1 MFSSTKESKQYRFK
15 PYEKCPCESGK
26 KYKFCCYINSNGS
39 KNDPIKYS
47 AGRLTAE
54 GQKLFRDT
62 EFKMCFTFGSSQCS
76 DTIIGAHSIQN
87 NGVLNQ
93 ISTNNHVYTLN
104 LEINQDSMKP
114 QLKFISIGKNKA
126 STFSGFCKKHDD
138 EYFNGIEDKE
148 YQGTFEQNY
157 WFAFRALCFEL
168 HRKLRL
174 KKSYALLFQKYPQAT
189 KVPNIYT
196 NYYSNELNIRDSW
209 REYNRFKD
217 LFLKRKFDMLDSFVM
232 NLPFKVAF
240 SATTSIAVGVDMEG
254 SMAADIYN
262 YDEKLFIPSL
272 YISIIPKD
280 DSTLII
286 VSRFKEDI
294 PYENLLNQLKE
305 NKDKEMIYKYLTFCL
320 AEYSE
325 NVYFSPEI
333 IDSLE
338 EKDKSKIK
346 NAFMGVL
353 SHSPESRLYN
363 LLETSSLNL
372 FDLKL

>member
-1 MFSSTKESKQYRFK
+1 MKESKQYRFK

-26 KYKFCCYINSNGS
+26 KYKFCCYVNSTDS
-39 KNDPIKYS
+39 KNDPIEYT

-62 EFKMCFTFGSSQCS
+62 EFKMCFTFDSSQCS

-126 STFSGFCKKHDD
+126 SIFSGFCKKHDD

-189 KVPNIYT
+189 KIPNIYT
-196 NYYSNELNIRDSW
+196 SYYNNELNIRDSW
-209 REYNRFKD
+209 TEYDRFRN
-217 LFLKRKFDMLDSFVM
+217 LYLETKFDMLDSFVM
-232 NLPFKVAF
+232 NVPFKVAF
-240 SATTSIAVGVDMEG
+240 SATTSIAVGIDMEG

-262 YDEKLFIPSL
+262 YDDKLFVPSL

-280 DSTLII
+280 SSTIII
-286 VSRFKEDI
+286 VSRFKEDTA
-294 PYENLLNQLKE
+294 YKNLLSQL
-305 NKDKEMIYKYLTFCL
+305 NKNEDNEIIYKYLTFCL

-325 NVYFSPEI
+325 NVYFSPSI

-353 SHSPESRLYN
+353 SHSPELRLYN

-372 FDLKL
+372 FDFKL